1 MEKIVLKSLGIIQN
15 ATNSAVLVFA
25 KMVLN
30 SEELT
35 VQGSLYYVQNNHFY
49 RNFSIVWA
57 AWNEWEQCSIR
68 YKGFPSGGKYPEG
81 LKVGIKLFCVIF

>member
-1 MEKIVLKSLGIIQN
+1 MAKIVLKSLGIIQN

-30 SEELT
+30 SEELI
-35 VQGSLYYVQNNHFY
+35 VQGKVFILFKKNYFD
-49 RNFSIVWA
+49 RNLSIVWA
-57 AWNEWEQCSIR
+57 SWNEWEQCSIR

-81 LKVGIKLFCVIF
+81 LKVGIF

>member
-1 MEKIVLKSLGIIQN
+1 
-15 ATNSAVLVFA
+15 
-25 KMVLN
+25 MVLN

-49 RNFSIVWA
+49 RILSIVWA

-81 LKVGIKLFCVIF
+81 LKVGIQLFCVIFDEILGPENPKSDLFRWKSCFT